1 MELNSFKNSN
11 EFDAILRECVAQVK
25 LTREWIE
32 KKWNLSKS
40 KSNQLYEEAKKYND
54 EVFFHGVLYEL
65 SFVDEPPTVARIMQE
80 FDVSYLL
87 AQKLFEFY
95 MENC

>member
-1 MELNSFKNSN
+1 MELNNFKNSN
-11 EFDAILRECVAQVK
+11 EFDAMLRECIMQEK
-25 LTREWIE
+25 LSTEWIK

-40 KSNQLYEEAKKYND
+40 KAKQLYEEANRFND

-65 SFVDEPPTVARIMQE
+65 SFVDEPPTIARIMQE

>member
-1 MELNSFKNSN
+1 MELNNFKNSN
-11 EFDAILRECVAQVK
+11 EFDAMLRICIMQEK
-25 LTREWIE
+25 LSTEWIK

-40 KSNQLYEEAKKYND
+40 KAKQLYEEADRFND

-65 SFVDEPPTVARIMQE
+65 SFMDEPPTVARIMQE